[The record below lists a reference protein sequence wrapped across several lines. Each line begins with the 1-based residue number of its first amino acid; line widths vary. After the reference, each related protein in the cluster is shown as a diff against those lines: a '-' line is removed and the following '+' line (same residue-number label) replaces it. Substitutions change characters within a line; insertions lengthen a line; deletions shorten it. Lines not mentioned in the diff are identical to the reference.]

1 MGSLLATGATS
12 AYGMMCCGL
21 QSVMCACTMARCCC
35 SMKPGEGQWNPRAAK
50 AGYVMMLGL
59 STIMALILRFYKGKD
74 GKGLNFDLGPWKV
87 GCEPEDVTD
96 TAAWEKSLIGQTE

>member
-50 AGYVMMLGL
+50 AGYVLMLGL
-59 STIMALILRFYKGKD
+59 STIMALILRFYKGPE
-74 GKGLNFDLGPWKV
+74 GKGLNIDLGVWKI
-87 GCEPEDVTD
+87 GCEVSTPAPTSSFDP
-96 TAAWEKSLIGQTE
+96 SR